1 MPKLATKKRTSPT
14 ARRCPFCDG
23 WRVFRDN
30 VCTECYKEYP
40 QNQNVGSPANTTA

>member
-1 MPKLATKKRTSPT
+1 MPKLDTQKNTSPT
-14 ARRCPFCDG
+14 ARRCPLCDR

-40 QNQNVGSPANTTA
+40 QKPNVGPPANTRA